1 MKKQKNGKS
10 EKGAENKKGLGAKTA
25 AMNEALKDKMPSFSQ
40 AIGVLCCILV
50 FVATKVFE
58 KYAAAWGEWWL
69 FGFQMVHWAALVV
82 ALGLVVTY
90 VIMTLISL
98 KNEKKEAESV
108 SLAFGEVPGSFAF
121 TKEDLAER
129 LESRGFTKESG
140 GFFFTKTDKGARYGF
155 LFGTASEE
163 VLPARAAVDLLTKF
177 AARGFAEK
185 QQHLLLMI
193 EKPGV
198 NADALRGMDLSAIA
212 EEAGYGEWKGN
223 LVSLAEGKDGAVEIG
238 ETVYPTLVFCDT
250 SCQKLFWT
258 EKSDRGG
265 SAGDTEWNALLFT
278 GEVESEPFIEEE
290 GGAEEA
296 DVLRQALE
304 KTEEESDDAVG
315 EVGGFA
321 FAEEESD
328 GASAEK
334 ADGALDG
341 DASAENA
348 NGASAEKAGGAVK
361 SDEDEAAPEK

>member
-10 EKGAENKKGLGAKTA
+10 EKNAEKGKGLGAKA
-25 AMNEALKDKMPSFSQ
+25 SALNEALKDKMPSFSQ
-40 AIGVLCCILV
+40 VIGVLCCILV

-82 ALGLVVTY
+82 ALGLVVMY

-108 SLAFGEVPGSFAF
+108 SLAFGEVPGSFVF
-121 TKEDLAER
+121 TKEGLADR

-140 GFFFTKTDKGARYGF
+140 GFFFTKEEKGARYGF
-155 LFGTASEE
+155 LFGTVPEE
-163 VLPARAAVDLLTKF
+163 TLPARAAVDLLTKF

-198 NADALRGMDLSAIA
+198 SAESLRGMDLSAIA
-212 EEAGYGEWKGN
+212 EEAGYGEWQGN

-258 EKSDRGG
+258 EKSDRSG
-265 SAGDTEWNALLFT
+265 SAGETEWNALLFT
-278 GEVESEPFIEEE
+278 GEEESSSIVEED
-290 GGAEEA
+290 GAEEP
-296 DVLRQALE
+296 DNLRQALE
-304 KTEEESDDAVG
+304 KTEEES
-315 EVGGFA
+315 GFA
-321 FAEEESD
+321 ED
-328 GASAEK
+328 
-334 ADGALDG
+334 ADGEMTDDG
-341 DASAENA
+341 NADDEMNGLESDASAENA
-348 NGASAEKAGGAVK
+348 SGASDKEKR
-361 SDEDEAAPEK
+361 SPEDETESEK